1 MRSNLN
7 ESIVCPSVF
16 FFFFRFLFPFFFFPP
31 LTVYFYVSRN
41 FSISTTGTI
50 PVSRAK
56 YSVRVFANNF
66 SISRNPTIDFPFF
79 QVRKITR
86 KKNSRGRDQIFDS
99 ENPAIIFIEE
109 GDKNNNETNE
119 DRNGVHLF
127 FLFFLF
133 SFFFNYSLP

>member
-16 FFFFRFLFPFFFFPP
+16 FFFFPISFSLFFFF

>member
-1 MRSNLN
+1 MKVSY
-7 ESIVCPSVF
+7 VQAYF
-16 FFFFRFLFPFFFFPP
+16 FFFSDFFFPFFFFS

-99 ENPAIIFIEE
+99 ENSDGNPAIIFIEE

-119 DRNGVHLF
+119 DRNGVHFPFSSVFFSF
-127 FLFFLF
+127 FLFF
-133 SFFFNYSLP
+133 FF

>member
-1 MRSNLN
+1 MKVSY
-7 ESIVCPSVF
+7 VQAYF
-16 FFFFRFLFPFFFFPP
+16 FFFFRFLFPFFFF